1 MYLMFLLLKISFPD
15 LFELLSNLL
24 EITYYLNYNNLL
36 LKPSPS
42 QKPAFYQGN
51 TFALCWMLCWWQVN
65 VSIAHR

>member
-42 QKPAFYQGN
+42 QKPASYQGN
-51 TFALCWMLCWWQVN
+51 TFALC
-65 VSIAHR
+65 